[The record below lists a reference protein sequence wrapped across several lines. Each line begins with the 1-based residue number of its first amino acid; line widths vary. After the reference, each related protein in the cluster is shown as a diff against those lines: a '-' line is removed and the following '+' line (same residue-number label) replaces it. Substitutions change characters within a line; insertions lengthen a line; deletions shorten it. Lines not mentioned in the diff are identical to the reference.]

1 MDDMTNGDRESFI
14 DRRIREIVDAYKT
27 TAINIANMTER
38 QRDDF
43 VHRRVERDLA
53 IGDSIN
59 REQASIVALRTVTGN
74 FIIVLDVIALAGLFG
89 IMLREWRDVL
99 PIAIVA
105 AVFTVSS
112 FTSWWML
119 KKSNAVLD
127 MMYSHASRTANTAT
141 LDFLVDEIHDDP
153 VG

>member
-1 MDDMTNGDRESFI
+1 MDDMTNGDRASFI
-14 DRRIREIVDAYKT
+14 DRRIKEIVDAYMS

-59 REQASIVALRTVTGN
+59 REQASIVSLRTVTSN
-74 FIIVLDVIALAGLFG
+74 FIIVLDVIALVGLLG

-105 AVFTVSS
+105 AVFAVSR

-119 KKSNAVLD
+119 KKSNSVLD
-127 MMYSHASRTANTAT
+127 LMYKQASRSADTAT